1 MQTVSVSELRSL
13 LAEGHAAVVDVRT
26 PAEFESAH
34 IPGSFR
40 VGLDEVRGDVPAVAM
55 ALPASAVVV
64 CRSGAR
70 AQQACQALAAAGRDD
85 LRILEGGIFAWERA
99 GEAVERGRQRW
110 DLERQVRLVAGSLV
124 LTGVLASWAFPPAL
138 FIAGGVGAGL
148 TFAAVTNSCAMGSL
162 LARLPYNRGGVADTG
177 AITERFAHL
186 ATSTGD
192 AA

>member
-1 MQTVSVSELRSL
+1 MQTVSVSELCSL

-26 PAEFESAH
+26 PAEFETAH

-64 CRSGAR
+64 CRNGAR

-85 LRILEGGIFAWERA
+85 LRILEGGILAWERA

-110 DLERQVRLVAGSLV
+110 DLERQVRLAAGSLV
-124 LTGVLASWAFPPAL
+124 LSFAS
-138 FIAGGVGAGL
+138 
-148 TFAAVTNSCAMGSL
+148 VTNRCAMGSL
-162 LARLPYNRGGVADTG
+162 LARLAYNRGGVADTR

-186 ATSTGD
+186 ATPTGD